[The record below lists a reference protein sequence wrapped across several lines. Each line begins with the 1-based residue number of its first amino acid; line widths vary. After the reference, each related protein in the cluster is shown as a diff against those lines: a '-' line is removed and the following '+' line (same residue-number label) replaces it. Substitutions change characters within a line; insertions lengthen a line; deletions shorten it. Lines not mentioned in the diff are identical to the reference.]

1 MVNWQDAVRRILE
14 CESDNLVELAKAA
27 GVSPIRLYRN
37 LNFAGVDLRNQD
49 LRGLDLTGADLHSA
63 IIDDHTLI
71 DEHFDPRLDATY
83 TRRTVS
89 VPRNLYICL
98 RIYEADTSYLYTG
111 WAIKSL
117 LEWSKKETSFLG
129 RSSIWTDWFYR
140 NKSAQFIV
148 SQQSGR
154 PHSLKIKRDV
164 YEEAVGSFGH
174 LGGRTKA
181 MRIAILVGMF
191 HYWNVEPKDIGA
203 TPVLDF
209 LKSVTKSPRA
219 DEVLRSLSRGWV
231 EERQSDQ
238 IEFSYT
244 NQLG

>member
-1 MVNWQDAVRRILE
+1 VVNWQDAVRRILE
-14 CESDNLVELAKAA
+14 CESDNLVDLAKAA
-27 GVSPIRLYRN
+27 GVSPVRLYRN
-37 LNFAGVDLRNQD
+37 LNFSGVDLRNQD

-63 IIDDHTLI
+63 IIDDRTLI
-71 DEHFDPRLDATY
+71 DDDFDPRLDNTY
-83 TRRTVS
+83 TRRTIS

-98 RIYEADTSYLYTG
+98 RIYEADTNYLYTG

-117 LEWSKKETSFLG
+117 LEHSREETSFLG
-129 RSSIWTDWFYR
+129 RSSIWTDWISKNR
-140 NKSAQFIV
+140 SAQFMV
-148 SQQSGR
+148 SQQGGR

-181 MRIAILVGMF
+181 MRVAILVGMF
-191 HYWNVEPKDIGA
+191 HYWNVEPKDIGSIHI
-203 TPVLDF
+203 LDF
-209 LKSVTKSPRA
+209 LESVTKSPRA
-219 DEVLRSLSRGWV
+219 NDVLQSLSRGWI

-244 NQLG
+244 NQSG